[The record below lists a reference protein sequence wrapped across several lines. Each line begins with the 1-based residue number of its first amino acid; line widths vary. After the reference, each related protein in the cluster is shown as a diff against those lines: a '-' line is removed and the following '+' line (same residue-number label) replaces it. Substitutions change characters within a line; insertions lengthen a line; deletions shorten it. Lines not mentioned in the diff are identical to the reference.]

1 MRRLRPWQHASTQSS
16 TNFHD
21 LRVGLELWSH
31 GFQRRL
37 GSRGGLDADETMKRY
52 VAACNTSDP
61 NSDRMDLARGTAL
74 RIAVEAV
81 MRGQVKCSVVL

>member
-1 MRRLRPWQHASTQSS
+1 
-16 TNFHD
+16 
-21 LRVGLELWSH
+21 
-31 GFQRRL
+31 
-37 GSRGGLDADETMKRY
+37 MKRY